1 MVVGVSG
8 ASIGIIVPR
17 VQAWT
22 QTMVH
27 KFTGLIGAAKSA
39 DAADP
44 PPFHHS
50 KPTPDRHQQDE
61 LMHISRDDA
70 YNEKNVV
77 ALQRHLERKKKI
89 EVEMVPFSGSSDFLY
104 IFS

>member
-44 PPFHHS
+44 PFHHS

-61 LMHISRDDA
+61 LMHISQDDA
-70 YNEKNVV
+70 CIMNKMW
-77 ALQRHLERKKKI
+77 LHCKDIWRGGKKMK
-89 EVEMVPFSGSSDFLY
+89 VEMVPFSGSSDFLY